1 MCSCYGDIKAVNYEY
16 HDILQGRDTFHK
28 HWSEDQFR
36 AALHKERRED
46 EDRAAFHKERREDED
61 RAAFHKERREDED
74 RAAFFKDNGFKYSK
88 YMYLPIT
95 PSEQC
100 LVTSTPT
107 VASHSSP
114 LPLQCQSSPTH

>member
-46 EDRAAFHKERREDED
+46 EDRTAFLKND
-61 RAAFHKERREDED
+61 
-74 RAAFFKDNGFKYSK
+74 GFKYSN
-88 YMYLPIT
+88 YMYI
-95 PSEQC
+95 
-100 LVTSTPT
+100 
-107 VASHSSP
+107 
-114 LPLQCQSSPTH
+114 